1 MRWALAAVAT
11 AVGLTGCMSEDPEP
25 AAGDHAALLEADR
38 TAAGETVRALAP
50 RLAADLAGT
59 VRSASGSYRGCRGR
73 SPEGVAAFE
82 YVASARVDAGRAADD
97 DLLATVPS
105 YLGEVV
111 DAEVPGGRR
120 ATAERDGL
128 VVSVTTRPGAGR
140 FVLLTVVGRCHEVPA
155 DEQDDWLGRG
165 VDDLT

>member
-1 MRWALAAVAT
+1 MRWVCGLLLL
-11 AVGLTGCMSEDPEP
+11 VGLTGCMPDDTEP
-25 AAGDHAALLEADR
+25 APDDHARLLEADR
-38 TAAGETVRALAP
+38 TTAGETVRALAP

-59 VRSASGSYRGCRGR
+59 VRSASGGYRGCRGR

-105 YLGEVV
+105 YLEGEVT
-111 DAEVPGGRR
+111 EVPGGRR
-120 ATAERDGL
+120 VSTERDGV

-140 FVLLTVVGRCHEVPA
+140 FVLLSVVGRCHDVPA